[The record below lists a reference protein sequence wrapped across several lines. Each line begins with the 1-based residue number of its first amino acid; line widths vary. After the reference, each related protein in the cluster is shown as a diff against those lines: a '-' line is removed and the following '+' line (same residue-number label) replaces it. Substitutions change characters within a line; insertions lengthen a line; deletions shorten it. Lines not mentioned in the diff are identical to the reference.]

1 MYFFLYN
8 NNAVFLTCV
17 WSTWTE
23 TLTEAIEAIEAIEAK
38 TAKAVEAFKS
48 KTCHHEK
55 KQFQ

>member
-23 TLTEAIEAIEAIEAK
+23 TLTEAIEAIEAK